1 MMEEIRE
8 KILSPSWRAIKRLFA
23 PEVRIVTGGIA
34 FYALF
39 SIFPM
44 ISLLLTFMGV
54 FLPVGIAARL
64 APPISDILSQG
75 LEPLS
80 AEEITMIGDLTPQG
94 LTFRALFAIV
104 LVLFTA
110 ISGAKAAITGI
121 RMIAGS
127 VKQLGVFT
135 FNGVSLLMTAVL
147 ILAVWVL
154 GATQLIMAAAMKENG
169 ALSLRLVGDV
179 ATLVDTLWVSK
190 WIGSFV
196 VFYIIIGLSLR
207 GHISGGRAKAAG
219 AAMAALAWLWGYI
232 LVPALPTIQCS
243 RHTLRCAGIFD
254 GCFCVGDGFSQLS
267 GAGGGADGGMG
278 AGLERRQCA
287 RDLGAY

>member
-1 MMEEIRE
+1 MEDIRE

-44 ISLLLTFMGV
+44 IYLLLTFMGI
-54 FLPVGIAARL
+54 FLPEGVAARL
-64 APPISDILSQG
+64 AQPISDILSQG

-80 AEEITMIGDLTPQG
+80 ADEITMIGDLTPQG
-94 LTFRALFAIV
+94 LTLRALFAVV

-127 VKQLGVFT
+127 VKQSGVFK

-169 ALSLRLVGDV
+169 PLSLRLVGDV
-179 ATLVDTLWVSK
+179 ATLVDTLWISK

-207 GHISGGRAKAAG
+207 GHTRGGRAKLAG
-219 AAMAALAWLWGYI
+219 AAMAALAWLGVTFLFQLYLQYSVLDTLYGALASLI
-232 LVPALPTIQCS
+232 LAFVWLTISVNC
-243 RHTLRCAGIFD
+243 L
-254 GCFCVGDGFSQLS
+254 L
-267 GAGGGADGGMG
+267 
-278 AGLERRQCA
+278 
-287 RDLGAY
+287 LGAALSVEWGRAWKDDNVPEI

>member
-1 MMEEIRE
+1 MEDIRK

-44 ISLLLTFMGV
+44 IYLLLTFMGI
-54 FLPVGIAARL
+54 FLPEGVAARL
-64 APPISDILSQG
+64 AQPISDILSQG

-94 LTFRALFAIV
+94 LTLRALFAVV

-127 VKQLGVFT
+127 VKQSGVFK

-154 GATQLIMAAAMKENG
+154 GATQLIVAAVTKENG
-169 ALSLRLVGDV
+169 SLSLRLVGDV

-207 GHISGGRAKAAG
+207 GHTSGGRAKLAG
-219 AAMAALAWLWGYI
+219 AAMAALAWLGVTLLFQLYLQYSVLDTLYGALASLI
-232 LVPALPTIQCS
+232 LAFVWLTISVNC
-243 RHTLRCAGIFD
+243 L
-254 GCFCVGDGFSQLS
+254 L
-267 GAGGGADGGMG
+267 
-278 AGLERRQCA
+278 
-287 RDLGAY
+287 LGAALSVEWGRAWKDDNVPEI

>member
-1 MMEEIRE
+1 MEEIRE

-54 FLPVGIAARL
+54 FLPEGMAARL
-64 APPISDILSQG
+64 AQPISDILSQG

-127 VKQLGVFT
+127 VKQSGVFK

-219 AAMAALAWLWGYI
+219 AAMAALAWLGVTFLFQLYLQYSVLDTLYGALASLI
-232 LVPALPTIQCS
+232 LAFVWLTISVNC
-243 RHTLRCAGIFD
+243 L
-254 GCFCVGDGFSQLS
+254 L
-267 GAGGGADGGMG
+267 
-278 AGLERRQCA
+278 
-287 RDLGAY
+287 LGAALTVEWARVWKDDNVPEI

>member
-1 MMEEIRE
+1 MMEDIRE
-8 KILSPSWRAIKRLFA
+8 KILSPGWRAVKRLFA

-44 ISLLLTFMGV
+44 IYLLLTFMGI
-54 FLPVGIAARL
+54 FLPEGVAARL
-64 APPISDILSQG
+64 AQPISDILSQG

-80 AEEITMIGDLTPQG
+80 ADEITMIGDLTPQG
-94 LTFRALFAIV
+94 LTLRALFAVV

-127 VKQLGVFT
+127 VKQSGVFK

-169 ALSLRLVGDV
+169 PLSLRLVGDV

-190 WIGSFV
+190 WVGSFV

-219 AAMAALAWLWGYI
+219 AAMAALAWLGVTFLFQLYLQYSVLDTLYGALASLI
-232 LVPALPTIQCS
+232 LAFVWLTISVNC
-243 RHTLRCAGIFD
+243 L
-254 GCFCVGDGFSQLS
+254 L
-267 GAGGGADGGMG
+267 
-278 AGLERRQCA
+278 
-287 RDLGAY
+287 LGAALSVEWGRVWKEDNVPEI